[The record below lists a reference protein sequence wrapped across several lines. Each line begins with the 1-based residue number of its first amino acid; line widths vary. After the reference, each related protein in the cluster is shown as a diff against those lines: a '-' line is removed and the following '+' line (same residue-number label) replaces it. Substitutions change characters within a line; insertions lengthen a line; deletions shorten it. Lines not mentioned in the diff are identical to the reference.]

1 MVRSPRNRR
10 AAAGATAAVQSAAAI
25 IAGLLLFEGAA
36 AAAASGC
43 AVAPI
48 VLWGDGRHD
57 DTAAL
62 NAWLRGGPVLWG
74 QSGEAV
80 PAEIDGNNF
89 LLSGPIY
96 VRSGTGRRIARF
108 RMTWPATREAMTG
121 GAIATGTDPQQ
132 PPLVS
137 GIRKTGGDAGEGVPF
152 DGPASEPGDEKPAT
166 DCLVS

>member
-1 MVRSPRNRR
+1 VAN
-10 AAAGATAAVQSAAAI
+10 AAVRLAAAI
-25 IAGLLLFEGAA
+25 IASLSLFAAVPAA
-36 AAAASGC
+36 ATSGC
-43 AVAPI
+43 APL

-62 NAWLRGGPVLWG
+62 NAWLRGRPVLWA

-80 PAEIDGNNF
+80 PAEIDGNSF

-96 VRSGTGRRIARF
+96 VKSGTGRRIVRF
-108 RMTWPATREAMTG
+108 RMIWPATGEAMTG

-132 PPLVS
+132 PPLMS
-137 GIRKTGGDAGEGVPF
+137 GIRKIGGDAGEGVPF
-152 DGPASEPGDEKPAT
+152 DGPANEPGDEMPGT